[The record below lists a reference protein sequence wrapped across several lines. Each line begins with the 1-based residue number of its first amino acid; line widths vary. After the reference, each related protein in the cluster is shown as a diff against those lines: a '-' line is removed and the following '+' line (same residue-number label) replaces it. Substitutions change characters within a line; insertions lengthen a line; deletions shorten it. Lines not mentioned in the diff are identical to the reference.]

1 MTQSLRNYQW
11 ILATVLGSAI
21 FALGFAVFLAPGDLN
36 AGGISGLAQIL
47 VELTGVGTVGGLS
60 ILINLPLFILGGMKI
75 GKRFFFGSMIGMVL
89 SSVLIDA
96 FAVIQIPTPEPLL
109 AVLYG
114 GVICGIGLGMVFVNG
129 TSTGGSD
136 ILIRLLKLRYRNVP
150 IGQISMAFD
159 GLIVILT
166 GLVFQ
171 DISKALYSGITV
183 YLSGKVVDAM
193 VYNFDYS
200 KVALIISSE
209 YEQIAQAI
217 GRELDRGAT
226 FLHAEGSYSHTPT
239 KVVLAAVK
247 KQQLAEL
254 KELVVRIDPNAFII
268 VQEAHQVLGDGFSR
282 YSRDSL

>member
-1 MTQSLRNYQW
+1 MENLREKYGW
-11 ILATVLGSAI
+11 ILATVLGSAV
-21 FALGFAVFLAPGDLN
+21 FAFGFAIFLAPGDLN
-36 AGGISGLAQIL
+36 AGGISGLAMIV
-47 VELTGVGTVGGLS
+47 VEVLGVGSVGALS
-60 ILINLPLFILGGMKI
+60 ILLNLPLFILGGMKI

-89 SSVLIDA
+89 SSVLIDL
-96 FAVIQIPTPEPLL
+96 FALYSIPMPEPLL

-114 GVICGIGLGMVFVNG
+114 GVICGIGLGMVFVSG

-136 ILIRLLKLRYRNVP
+136 ILIRLLKLKYRNVP

-171 DISKALYSGITV
+171 DISKALYSGVTV

-200 KVALIISSE
+200 KVALIISDE
-209 YEQIAQAI
+209 HEAIAREI
-217 GRELDRGAT
+217 GLQLDRGAT
-226 FLHAEGSYSHTPT
+226 YLLAEGSYSHAPK

-254 KELVVRIDPNAFII
+254 KELVVHIDPNAFII

-282 YSRDSL
+282 YTKDSL

>member
-1 MTQSLRNYQW
+1 MENLREKYGW
-11 ILATVLGSAI
+11 ILATVLGSAV
-21 FALGFAVFLAPGDLN
+21 FAFGFAIFLAPGDLN
-36 AGGISGLAQIL
+36 AGGISGLAMIV
-47 VELTGVGTVGGLS
+47 VEVLGVGSVGALS
-60 ILINLPLFILGGMKI
+60 ILLNLPLFILGGTKI
-75 GKRFFFGSMIGMVL
+75 GTRFFFGSMIGMVL
-89 SSVLIDA
+89 SSVLIDL
-96 FAVIQIPTPEPLL
+96 FALYSIPMPEPLL

-114 GVICGIGLGMVFVNG
+114 GVVCGVGLGMVFVSG

-136 ILIRLLKLRYRNVP
+136 ILIRLLKLKYRNVP

-171 DISKALYSGITV
+171 DISKALYSGVTV

-209 YEQIAQAI
+209 YEAIAKAI
-217 GRELDRGAT
+217 GDKLDRGAT
-226 FLHAEGSYSHTPT
+226 FLHGEGSYSHIQT

-247 KQQLAEL
+247 RQQIAEL
-254 KELVVRIDPNAFII
+254 KELVVQIDPNAFVIL
-268 VQEAHQVLGDGFSR
+268 QEAHQVLGDGFSR
-282 YSRDSL
+282 YNKNAL

>member
-1 MTQSLRNYQW
+1 MENLREKYGW
-11 ILATVLGSAI
+11 ILATVLGSAV
-21 FALGFAVFLAPGDLN
+21 FAFGFAIFLAPGDLN
-36 AGGISGLAQIL
+36 AGGISGLAMIV
-47 VELTGVGTVGGLS
+47 VEVLGVGSVGALS
-60 ILINLPLFILGGMKI
+60 ILLNLPLFILGGMKI

-89 SSVLIDA
+89 SSVLIDL
-96 FAVIQIPTPEPLL
+96 FALYSIPMPEPLL

-114 GVICGIGLGMVFVNG
+114 GVICGIGLGMVFVSG

-136 ILIRLLKLRYRNVP
+136 ILIRLLKLKYRNVP

-171 DISKALYSGITV
+171 DVSKALYSGVTV

-200 KVALIISSE
+200 KVALIISDE
-209 YEQIAQAI
+209 HEAIAREI
-217 GRELDRGAT
+217 GLQLDRGAT
-226 FLHAEGSYSHTPT
+226 YLLAEGSYSHAPK

-254 KELVVRIDPNAFII
+254 KELVVHIDPNAFII

-282 YSRDSL
+282 YTKDSL

>member
-1 MTQSLRNYQW
+1 MENLREKYGW
-11 ILATVLGSAI
+11 VLATVLGSAI
-21 FALGFAVFLAPGDLN
+21 FAFGFAFFLAPGDLN
-36 AGGISGLAQIL
+36 AGGISGLAMIV
-47 VELTGVGTVGGLS
+47 VEVLGVGSVGALS
-60 ILINLPLFILGGMKI
+60 ILLNLPLFILGGMKI

-89 SSVLIDA
+89 SSVLIDL
-96 FAVIQIPTPEPLL
+96 FALYSIPMPEPLL

-114 GVICGIGLGMVFVNG
+114 GVICGIGLGMVFVSG

-136 ILIRLLKLRYRNVP
+136 ILIRLLKLKYRNVP
-150 IGQISMAFD
+150 IGQISMIFD
-159 GLIVILT
+159 GLIVVLT
-166 GLVFQ
+166 GLVFR

-209 YEQIAQAI
+209 YEAIAQAI
-217 GRELDRGAT
+217 GRDLDRGAT
-226 FLHAEGSYSHTPT
+226 FLIAEGSYSHAPT

-254 KELVVRIDPNAFII
+254 KELVVHIDPNAFII
-268 VQEAHQVLGDGFSR
+268 LQEAHQVLGDGFSR
-282 YSRDSL
+282 YSKNSL